1 MEISGLNTS
10 EVNERIANGLVNTS
24 AKTKTKTIG
33 EIFVENVFSV
43 FNYIIFSII
52 IAIIYFYYRSGDY
65 NLLLDSFGVFTIA
78 FLNTAIA
85 IGQEIKAKRALDK
98 VSLLLKKNV
107 NVIRNGSATEIQQ
120 EEIVQDDVIVIKRGD
135 QVVVDGDVISSNH
148 LEIDE
153 SLLTGESIPII
164 KKDSSKLLSGSF
176 CISGNGYYRAEKI
189 GGESYAN
196 KVTELAKKYK
206 FVVTPLQQKLNRIVQ
221 GLFAVALLLVLTEI
235 FFDADASLD
244 NVSFIRKLATI
255 LISLIPQGL
264 VLMSSVTFALGVY
277 RISKIGAIVQ
287 KLNAIESFSNVQIVC
302 MDKTGTLTKNQLA
315 VEQLIPVAD
324 IHEEKAKSLLGT
336 YAKYS
341 SDKNA
346 TIEAISNYDSGAFFD
361 VIDELPFSSETK
373 LSLLKVKN
381 NGEEKVYILGGY
393 DVLLGKVTPEL
404 RDKCTQIYEENGLKV
419 FRNLLLGE
427 VTSNFE
433 FSNSD
438 EYIGSISI
446 KPLCLVSI
454 SDQVR
459 DDVFDAI
466 RLFERN
472 GIKFKVLS
480 GDNMFAIQA
489 IVNKIGW
496 QVNDDQMI
504 SGEELDKLDDSQ
516 FKDAVLH
523 NLVFARLKPEHKLRI
538 VKILRDEKLY
548 TAMIGDGVNDLPA
561 IKEADMGI
569 AMEEGSQVT
578 KEVADL
584 VLLKNRFSLL
594 PEIFN
599 EGNKIVNTIS
609 SVAKLFLTK
618 NFLVIYLS
626 LFSLFF
632 LWEFPLTPRR
642 VALINIF
649 TIGLPSFIIALRNLN
664 TEKNRKFLTELFSHV
679 IISALIIVV
688 AGYTALFIA
697 QEYFAVSERD
707 ANMIMLTV
715 MILTAVSNYFSV
727 ALTKNN
733 PNNNL
738 YLIYG
743 LLIISLFIGFAL
755 TTSQFFL
762 IKFIKEFYEITNL
775 NVDYWII
782 SLAVGILFAVVL
794 FVIQK
799 LRKRFFER
807 YIVKGN

>member
-1 MEISGLNTS
+1 MDIRGLNS
-10 EVNERIANGLVNTS
+10 EEVQERITKGLVNTS
-24 AKTKTKTIG
+24 SKTKTKTIG
-33 EIFVENVFSV
+33 EIFVENIFSV

-52 IAIIYFYYRSGDY
+52 LAIIYFYYRSGDI

-78 FLNTAIA
+78 FLNTSIA
-85 IGQEIKAKRALDK
+85 IVQEIKAKRALDK
-98 VSLLLKKNV
+98 VSLLLKKST
-107 NVIRNGSATEIQQ
+107 NVIRNGEEVEIEQ
-120 EEIVQDDVIVIKRGD
+120 EDIVQDDVIVIKRGD
-135 QVVVDGDVISSNH
+135 QVVVDGDVVKSNH

-153 SLLTGESIPII
+153 SLLTGESIPIF
-164 KKDSSKLLSGSF
+164 KQEGGKLLSGSF
-176 CISGNGYYRAEKI
+176 CVSGKGYYLAEKV

-206 FVVTPLQQKLNRIVQ
+206 FTVTPLQKKLNRIVQ
-221 GLFAVALLLVLTEI
+221 ALFSVALFLVLLEI

-244 NVSFIRKLATI
+244 NTEFIRKLATI

-264 VLMSSVTFALGVY
+264 VLMSAVTFALGVY

-315 VEQLIPVAD
+315 VEKFIVTND
-324 IHEEKAKSLLGT
+324 MHEEKAKSLLGT

-341 SDKNA
+341 TDKNA
-346 TIEAISNYDSGAFFD
+346 TIDAVSEFDSGAFFD
-361 VIDELPFSSETK
+361 VIDEIPFSSETK
-373 LSLLKVKN
+373 MSLLRVKN
-381 NGEEKVYILGGY
+381 NGDEKVYILGGY
-393 DVLLGKVTPEL
+393 DVLY
-404 RDKCTQIYEENGLKV
+404 DKISEGFKEKCSEQFDENGLKV
-419 FRNLLLGE
+419 YRNLLLGE
-427 VTSNFE
+427 VTSKLYFA
-433 FSNSD
+433 NSS
-438 EYIGSISI
+438 EYLDSISI
-446 KPLCLVSI
+446 TPVCIVSI
-454 SDQVR
+454 SDQIR
-459 DDVFDAI
+459 DDVFEAI
-466 RLFERN
+466 KLFESN

-504 SGEELDKLDDSQ
+504 SGEELDKLDEPA
-516 FKDAVLH
+516 FKEAVLH

-578 KEVADL
+578 KEIADL
-584 VLLKNRFSLL
+584 VLLKNKFSLL

-632 LWEFPLTPRR
+632 LLEFPLTPRR

-649 TIGLPSFIIALRNLN
+649 TIGLPSFIIALRNMN
-664 TEKNRKFLTELFSHV
+664 TEKNKKFLTELFSHV
-679 IISALIIVV
+679 IISAFIIVI

-697 QEYFAVSERD
+697 QNYFQVTERD

-727 ALTKNN
+727 ALTKSN
-733 PNNNL
+733 PNNNV

-743 LLIISLFIGFAL
+743 LLIISLYIGFAL

-782 SLAVGILFAVVL
+782 SLVVGISSAVVL

-799 LRKRFFER
+799 LRKGFFEQ
-807 YIVKGN
+807 YIIK